1 MPRRKS
7 AGEIPC
13 KYLEIRSGN
22 TRFSNIDSTLAQ
34 GTARARAERIL
45 VLQQLRIRERTGS
58 GALTHCEQVQLLKIK
73 DVSAVASHAPFP
85 RASCWRFL
93 KIAGS
98 PQKFAE
104 GLPGGFFAGGT
115 STQRKMGWKERGR
128 EGERERGGGMGAYR
142 VPCGNPN
149 TVLPVEREEEEREV
163 GQGG

>member
-1 MPRRKS
+1 MQRNSLVDFSPGEPQRRGEWDGGREQEKDKGRAGEKGRGTLPRQKS

-22 TRFSNIDSTLAQ
+22 TQFSKIDSTLAQ
-34 GTARARAERIL
+34 GTARARTERIL
-45 VLQQLRIRERTGS
+45 DLQQLRIRERTGT

-115 STQRKMGWKERGR
+115 
-128 EGERERGGGMGAYR
+128 
-142 VPCGNPN
+142 
-149 TVLPVEREEEEREV
+149 
-163 GQGG
+163 